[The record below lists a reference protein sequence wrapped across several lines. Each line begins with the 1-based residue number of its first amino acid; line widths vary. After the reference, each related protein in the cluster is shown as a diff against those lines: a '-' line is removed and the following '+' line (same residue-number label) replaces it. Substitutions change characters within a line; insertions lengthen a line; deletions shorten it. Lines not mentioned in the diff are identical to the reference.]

1 MKEYPYRPR
10 ARSPRPRSP
19 LGIAS
24 LAIILALLPFLPV
37 SCGGNAPKVL
47 SEIRHSDTYVV
58 IKIKS
63 PSIARGSLEKKTDT
77 EIHVALPESYVASP
91 ERRYPVVYG
100 LHGFGDGAMGMITP
114 FDRALKAAGV
124 TEVILV
130 AVECANSLGG
140 SFYANSP
147 ATGFWE
153 DVVVR
158 ETVSLIDEKFRTVAR
173 PEGRMLSGFSM
184 GGFGAWNLALKHPEV
199 FAHAWVCC
207 PGAWDRNGLKD
218 TLAVWGATYR
228 DAYGAAFSPDFSL
241 PPPHAR
247 VPSLDGTSGDDLV
260 KADWET
266 GFGGIEAKLERYAA
280 GTARLRSIRFAYGA
294 FDDYQW
300 IPRGTRFVADAMK
313 DAGIPVEIREFKSA
327 HRITNDMLT
336 ESFVPSVR
344 DHLIVDNVN
353 K

>member
-1 MKEYPYRPR
+1 MKQSTNQGR
-10 ARSPRPRSP
+10 AP
-19 LGIAS
+19 LRAPVL
-24 LAIILALLPFLPV
+24 LAAVLAFLPLFAV
-37 SCGGNAPKVL
+37 SCGGDVPKVL

-58 IKIKS
+58 LKIRS
-63 PSIARGSLEKKTDT
+63 AAIAKGSLEKKTDT
-77 EIHVALPESYVASP
+77 EIHVTLPESYASSP
-91 ERRYPVVYG
+91 DRRYPVVYG

-130 AVECANSLGG
+130 AVEGTNSLGG
-140 SFYANSP
+140 SFFANSP

-153 DVVVR
+153 DVVVK
-158 ETVSLIDEKFRTVAR
+158 ETVALVDRKFRTVAR

-184 GGFGAWNLALKHPEV
+184 GGFGAWNLALKHPGV

-207 PGAWDRNGLKD
+207 PGAWDRDGLRD

-228 DAYGAAFSPDFSL
+228 NAYGAAFSPDFSL
-241 PPPHAR
+241 PSPHAR
-247 VPSLDGTSGDDLV
+247 IPSLDGTYGDALV

-266 GFGGIEAKLERYAA
+266 GFGGIEAKLERYEA

-294 FDDYQW
+294 FDDYAW
-300 IPRGTRFVADAMK
+300 IPRGTRYIADAMQA
-313 DAGIPVEIREFKSA
+313 AGIPVGIREFKSA
-327 HRITNDMLT
+327 HRITGDMLA
-336 ESFVPSVR
+336 ESFVPYVR
-344 DHLIVDNVN
+344 DNLIVDSVN